1 MKVLSD
7 SVEVEH
13 DGQTYVLSKLSR
25 HVLYCIDDGRQPS
38 AKYTQQQ
45 VDDAVNVLLDMGLIL
60 INPVI
65 AEEYLSET
73 GEAVVNL
80 LRERHE

>member
-13 DGQTYVLSKLSR
+13 DGQAYVLSKLSR
-25 HVLYCIDDGRQPS
+25 HVLYCIDDERQPS

-45 VDDAVNVLLDMGLIL
+45 VDDAVNVLLDMNLIL
-60 INPVI
+60 IDPEKNQ
-65 AEEYLSET
+65 EYLSET
-73 GEAVVNL
+73 GEAVVDL
-80 LRERHE
+80 LRARHE

>member
-7 SVEVEH
+7 SVTVEF
-13 DGQTYVLSKLSR
+13 DGVEYVLSKLSR
-25 HVLYCIDDGRQPS
+25 HVLYCIDDERNPS

-45 VDDAVNVLLDMGLIL
+45 VDDSINALDGLGLIL
-60 INPVI
+60 IDPQENR
-65 AEEYLSET
+65 EYLSET